1 LRAPYFKDPLQFSEK
16 LADSLYISVKKKIAM
31 RRMGILALAV
41 ISTLSACNSLKNVV
55 EASSDLS
62 KLGGT
67 WALNYISG
75 PRIAFNGLYPAKVP
89 TVTFDISQK
98 RVSGNSS
105 CNSFSGKLNADD
117 TSINFNEPMIS
128 TKMACPGEGEAI
140 FFETLKKVNKY
151 TITGDTV
158 LNFMMGD
165 IAIMR
170 FNKIK

>member
-1 LRAPYFKDPLQFSEK
+1 MIM
-16 LADSLYISVKKKIAM
+16 LAIV
-31 RRMGILALAV
+31 
-41 ISTLSACNSLKNVV
+41 TLSSCNALKNTV

-67 WALNYISG
+67 WELSYISG
-75 PRIAFNGLYPAKVP
+75 PRIAFNGLYPARKPQMV
-89 TVTFDISQK
+89 FNLSDK

-105 CNSFSGKLNADD
+105 CNSFSGKLLADD
-117 TSINFNEPMIS
+117 TSINFNEPLAA
-128 TKMACPGEGEAI
+128 TKMACPGEGEAV

-151 TITGDTV
+151 SITGDTT

-170 FNKIK
+170 FRKVD